1 MSSLF
6 LALSLLVSVTLAL
19 PATTSRR
26 FSARYNDE
34 LNTIGKRETVVRGN
48 VQGTIGL
55 GDNSDLYVLCLQ
67 FFVVWSNLNLIGF
80 YTVPI
85 QLGDTTAVVNL
96 DTGSSDLWVISTDC
110 ATNACAK
117 AGRTTRVPTLG
128 LTKTGAQVTMRYG
141 DSTTGTYAVGPIAA
155 ETVSIA
161 GVAIDNQL
169 FAAINDTTNSVVQF
183 GAAGIFGLGFPSES
197 QIQAAAV
204 IKQFGKTGTTDHFVA
219 SSYADG
225 PLISR
230 IAQSG
235 ALQMPMFTISLQR
248 STIDISGTG
257 ALTLGTLPDGVD
269 NSSLTW
275 VPVRLYSPA
284 EGGITPPTFAS
295 NEVYPLRWEIDLDGV
310 FLDGV
315 ELAPSKI
322 PTSGNVDAN
331 RMSALIDTGNSILRG
346 AKRRRRDATLA
357 CAKAH
362 NLTFKIGG
370 KMFPIDPRDLPGPVA
385 SNNASTC
392 VIDNLV
398 ATDPPGVGALFRW
411 SLGDPF
417 MKSNLVA
424 FHYGNLT
431 NPSQDP
437 PRIGFLS
444 QVPANAAALLT
455 QAVQDAV
462 EDGGN
467 FESTIVVAP
476 TAAADLEAEVTV
488 VAVSAS
494 LQAAQLT
501 ATHAPATTAP
511 AKTAAPAASGGAA
524 EAAPAPI
531 PSGSTSNGKTSTK
544 SNGATP
550 RTGIWDPWLV
560 ALGAVALSATLTTD
574 TTSKHA
580 LVCRI
585 YIALHWYKHCPHQG
599 ADWFMNV
606 CASLRLHFVVDAS
619 SGEESDRSV
628 SNPDAVSE

>member
-26 FSARYNDE
+26 FSARYNEE

-48 VQGTIGL
+48 VEGTIGL
-55 GDNSDLYVLCLQ
+55 GDNSDLL
-67 FFVVWSNLNLIGF
+67 

-85 QLGDTTAVVNL
+85 QLGDTTTVVNL

-117 AGRTTRVPTLG
+117 AGRTARVPTLG

-141 DSTTGTYAVGPIAA
+141 DSTTGTYATGPIAA

-197 QIQAAAV
+197 QIQGAAV
-204 IKQFGKTGTTDHFVA
+204 VKQFGKTGTTDHFVA

-275 VPVRLYSPA
+275 VPVRLYSAA
-284 EGGITPPTFAS
+284 EGGITPPTFAPS
-295 NEVYPLRWEIDLDGV
+295 EVYPLRWEIDLDGV

-315 ELAPSKI
+315 ELAPSKV
-322 PTSGNVDAN
+322 PTTGNVDAN

-346 AKRRRRDATLA
+346 PSDVVQSILGTISPNYSPDEPSSATLA

-370 KMFPIDPRDLPGPVA
+370 KMFPIDPRDLPSPVSPNDA
-385 SNNASTC
+385 SDC
-392 VIDNLV
+392 VVDNLV
-398 ATDPPGVGALFRW
+398 ATDAPGVGALFRW

-511 AKTAAPAASGGAA
+511 ANAAAPGANSGAGKA
-524 EAAPAPI
+524 AAPAPA

-544 SNGATP
+544 SSGAAP
-550 RTGIWDPWLV
+550 SMLGIWDPWLV
-560 ALGAVALSATLTTD
+560 ALGAAALSA
-574 TTSKHA
+574 
-580 LVCRI
+580 VMI
-585 YIALHWYKHCPHQG
+585 
-599 ADWFMNV
+599 
-606 CASLRLHFVVDAS
+606 
-619 SGEESDRSV
+619 
-628 SNPDAVSE
+628 